1 MARPSLPQSRVK
13 TRIVSFRLND
23 AEHAR
28 LAHKAASANMRINE
42 FARRASLS
50 GGGRISIR
58 TVKQCDPALMKQ
70 LYHIGHNLNQLVK
83 NAHIFERV
91 SPQVDELCH
100 RIDRLMDE
108 ALNEENDE

>member
-1 MARPSLPQSRVK
+1 MARPSLPNARVK
-13 TRIVSFRLND
+13 SRIVSFRLNE

-28 LAHKAASANMRINE
+28 LAQKAAVANLRIND

-50 GGGRISIR
+50 GGSRLTVR
-58 TVKQCDPALMKQ
+58 TVKRCDPALLKQ

-83 NAHIFERV
+83 NAHIFGCVSER
-91 SPQVDELCH
+91 VDELCH

-108 ALNEENDE
+108 ALHEEDT